1 MSRQL
6 SVALAF
12 SSYCD
17 DSYAVNRWNNKPTT
31 SFHVEL
37 RHVEGNKKDG
47 FDEDKKMSI
56 EVMGAPYFRILCINM
71 HEGLGVI
78 ACFRYCF
85 FLLLAFLLT
94 LNNPPAVSSSTT
106 STTRHLS
113 NTPEK
118 SRNTNFTST
127 KKYYFTSFFK
137 SKTSSLTT
145 RTSCL
150 HLRTKKSTSSH
161 HAFSVRLLEC
171 FLG

>member
-6 SVALAF
+6 SVTLAL
-12 SSYCD
+12 SSYC
-17 DSYAVNRWNNKPTT
+17 VNWRNNKPTT

-37 RHVEGNKKDG
+37 RHVEGKQKG

-94 LNNPPAVSSSTT
+94 LNNPPVVVVLLVPPDTCQTHQKRA
-106 STTRHLS
+106 
-113 NTPEK
+113 EI
-118 SRNTNFTST
+118 
-127 KKYYFTSFFK
+127 
-137 SKTSSLTT
+137 
-145 RTSCL
+145 RTSL
-150 HLRTKKSTSSH
+150 APRSTISP
-161 HAFSVRLLEC
+161 AFSSRRRHH
-171 FLG
+171 